1 MNAFVLLVLTGAV
14 AMNGAIIAGN
24 VQKHLE
30 QHPFELELIMDYDL
44 IPGTFQWVSSY
55 LFQ

>member
-1 MNAFVLLVLTGAV
+1 MNAFVLLVLTAAV

-24 VQKHLE
+24 VQKHME

-44 IPGTFQWVSSY
+44 IPGTFQWVSFH